1 MSEPA
6 VERSVHYLKVGT
18 LRKHDADGNE
28 NVDKERLNELN
39 NAVHVQY
46 KFWYISSPSSAKQQR
61 EMPKFKVLWRAWAHD
76 NKFLFSVLTWRPFP
90 PVLLLDNSA
99 T

>member
-1 MSEPA
+1 M
-6 VERSVHYLKVGT
+6 ERSVHYLKVGT

-46 KFWYISSPSSAKQQR
+46 KF
-61 EMPKFKVLWRAWAHD
+61 
-76 NKFLFSVLTWRPFP
+76 
-90 PVLLLDNSA
+90 
-99 T
+99 